1 MRAPRW
7 TALALVL
14 ALAAGCGGNDDDAD
28 AESTPST
35 SEGETTTTTV
45 ASLDADD
52 IDASASPYCAAW
64 ADLRGAGSPELTGET
79 EADDERRKEYY
90 TDLLPK
96 VEKLSEEAPEEIA
109 DAVEIALD
117 ATRQVAEDGDFA
129 PFETAE
135 SMDAQ
140 QRLAAY
146 AQESCA
152 KTED

>member
-14 ALAAGCGGNDDDAD
+14 ALAAAGCGGNDDDSD
-28 AESTPST
+28 AASTPT
-35 SEGETTTTTV
+35 SEGETTTTTI

-52 IDASASPYCAAW
+52 IDAAASPYCAAW

-90 TDLLPK
+90 SDLLPK
-96 VEKLSEEAPEEIA
+96 VETLREEAPEDIA

-135 SMDAQ
+135 AMDAQ

-146 AQESCA
+146 AQEHCA
-152 KTED
+152 KTAD